1 MAKEELNE
9 KELKLMFHTLGYD
22 FTPRWN
28 DEKGGFRN
36 HFCTHEN
43 TSDYPIIKGLINKGY
58 MVDNGCEPGF
68 IGGGNFYSCTDKA
81 KSVVVDLW
89 LKKKKENRPSRS
101 KRRYQAYLTWCDTFD
116 GTFKDFIDWL
126 TPSKEM
132 KEYPYLFKE
141 ELAIIKDFK
150 RRWSI

>member
-1 MAKEELNE
+1 MTDELNE

-28 DEKGGFRN
+28 DTKGGFRN

-43 TSDYPIIKGLINKGY
+43 TPDYPIIQGLINKGY
-58 MVDNGCEPGF
+58 MVNNGCEPGF

-89 LKKKKENRPSRS
+89 LKKKKENKPSRS
-101 KRRYQAYLTWCDTFD
+101 KRRYQAYLSISEYFD
-116 GTFKDFIDWL
+116 DFGHFLRWLKVTDEDRILAPKDVEFVEDI
-126 TPSKEM
+126 
-132 KEYPYLFKE
+132 
-141 ELAIIKDFK
+141 K
-150 RRWSI
+150 RRWNI